1 MNKNII
7 VVGANQTGLVFA
19 AFAKTAGFDV
29 TVYEAKK
36 QCDVAYD
43 WTDDMVEETFEEVGM
58 PLPAGQDRGQSW
70 QRPCPRRRFTR
81 EKETGRSCRPKKA

>member
-58 PLPAGQDRGQSW
+58 PLPPKGDLHEKKKLDVRAARKRRE
-70 QRPCPRRRFTR
+70 RPYGFARRPT
-81 EKETGRSCRPKKA
+81 

>member
-1 MNKNII
+1 MNKTII

-19 AFAKTAGFDV
+19 AFARNAGFDV

-43 WTDDMVEETFEEVGM
+43 WTDDMVEETFEEVACHF
-58 PLPAGQDRGQSW
+58 PQ
-70 QRPCPRRRFTR
+70 RRFTQ

>member
-58 PLPAGQDRGQSW
+58 PLP
-70 QRPCPRRRFTR
+70 PKEIYTR
-81 EKETGRSCRPKKA
+81 KKTGRSCRPKKA

>member
-19 AFAKTAGFDV
+19 AFARNAGFDV

-58 PLPAGQDRGQSW
+58 LLMPAIGQISQIL
-70 QRPCPRRRFTR
+70 CL
-81 EKETGRSCRPKKA
+81 CRVWASPERYC

>member
-43 WTDDMVEETFEEVGM
+43 WTDDMVEETFEEVYQKAALCKAISVEELQKM
-58 PLPAGQDRGQSW
+58 V
-70 QRPCPRRRFTR
+70 
-81 EKETGRSCRPKKA
+81 EKNWKAIF

>member
-29 TVYEAKK
+29 TVYEAKNNATSRTTGPTIWLK
-36 QCDVAYD
+36 K
-43 WTDDMVEETFEEVGM
+43 
-58 PLPAGQDRGQSW
+58 PLKKSA
-70 QRPCPRRRFTR
+70 CPFPQRRFTR